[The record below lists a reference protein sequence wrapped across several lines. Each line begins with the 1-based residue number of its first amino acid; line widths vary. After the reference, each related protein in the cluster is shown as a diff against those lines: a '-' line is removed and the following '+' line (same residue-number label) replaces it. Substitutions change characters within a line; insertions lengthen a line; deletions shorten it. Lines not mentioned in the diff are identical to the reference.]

1 MRRVG
6 GAVIAALVVIGG
18 LAIPEAGAATVRFQ
32 PAPVAGWSTNG
43 IVKAVLVAGD
53 TVYVGGQF
61 TQVRGPGGSP
71 TAART
76 NLAAFDRTTGALR
89 TGFLSNTNGYVRQ
102 LATDG
107 TKLFVGGSFTSIG
120 NVNRSRLA
128 ALDLNTGAVDTVWAA
143 GANSNVYALEV
154 RGTRLYVG
162 GSFSTLG
169 SVTRNRVGVVS
180 TATGTLDTAFNPNA
194 NGTVLAIAA
203 SPDGN
208 RVYLGGEFSTIG
220 SASRRYAATVSATS
234 GAIQPLVFQYSTYAE
249 VIDID
254 VSTDGSQVFAALG
267 GLENSAIAWNTT
279 NGNRQWYYQVD
290 GDTQA
295 IRYYDGNVYFGFH
308 EGALDDHSVRMLVA
322 DAASGAIVQSFRP
335 TVNSF
340 YGVWD
345 IDVNADA
352 LVIGGEFTNV
362 AGVNVQGVGIFQGT
376 GGTPTSTSSTSSTS
390 STTTTTTTTTPGNPT
405 GGTLVAQG
413 ATWRYLDNGSNP
425 GTAWRATSF
434 NDGSWKQGPAQLGY
448 GDGDEQTVVSYGP
461 NAGQKYLTSYYRRQF
476 LADPASFGSTLT
488 LNLLRDDGAVVYLN
502 GTEVVRTN
510 IPAGTVTSTTYS
522 VTNVSGNA
530 EQAFLTFSIPANLL
544 VSGTNTIAVEIHQD
558 YRGDPDSSFD
568 LSLAG

>member
-1 MRRVG
+1 MRRVS
-6 GAVIAALVVIGG
+6 GAVLAGLMVVGG
-18 LAIPEAGAATVRFQ
+18 LAVADAGAAPIRYQ
-32 PAPVAGWSTNG
+32 PTPVAGWSTNG

-107 TKLFVGGSFTSIG
+107 NKLFVGGSFTSIG

-128 ALDLNTGAVDTVWAA
+128 ALDLDTGTVDTLWAA
-143 GANSNVYALEV
+143 GTNSHVYALEV

-169 SVTRNRVGVVS
+169 GVTRNRVGVVS

-194 NGTVLAIAA
+194 NGTVLSLAA

-208 RVYLGGEFSTIG
+208 RVYVGGEFSTMG
-220 SASRRYAATVSATS
+220 GTSRRYVATVAATN
-234 GAIQPLVFQYSTYAE
+234 GALQPLVFQYSTFGE
-249 VIDID
+249 VIDLD
-254 VSTDGSQVFAALG
+254 VSADGSQLFGALG
-267 GLENSAIAWNTT
+267 DLENQAIAWSTT
-279 NGNRQWYYQVD
+279 SGNRQWFHQVD

-295 IRYYDGNVYFGFH
+295 IRYSDGNVYFGFH
-308 EGALDDHSVRMLVA
+308 EGDIGDHSVRMLAA
-322 DAASGAIVQSFRP
+322 DAATGAIDP
-335 TVNSF
+335 TYRLPINSF

-345 IDVNADA
+345 IDANDDA

-362 AGVNVQGVGIFQGT
+362 NGRAVQGVAILPSKDSSP
-376 GGTPTSTSSTSSTS
+376 PTSTSSSS
-390 STTTTTTTTTPGNPT
+390 STTTTTTTTTPGNPPT
-405 GGTLVAQG
+405 GGTLVAAG
-413 ATWRYLDNGSNP
+413 ATWRYLDNGSNQ
-425 GTAWRATSF
+425 GTAWRAGSF
-434 NDGSWKQGPAQLGY
+434 NDSSWKQGPAQLGY

-461 NAGQKYLTSYYRRQF
+461 NASQKYLTSYYRRQF
-476 LADPASFGSTLT
+476 SANPASFGSTLT

-510 IPAGTVTSTTYS
+510 IAAGTVTSSTYS
-522 VTNVSGNA
+522 VSPVSGNA
-530 EQAFLTFSIPANLL
+530 EQAYLTFSVPANLL
-544 VSGTNTIAVEIHQD
+544 VNGTNTIAVEIHQD
-558 YRGDPDSSFD
+558 YRADPDSSFD
-568 LSLAG
+568 LSLTG

>member
-6 GAVIAALVVIGG
+6 GAVIAALVVVGG
-18 LAIPEAGAATVRFQ
+18 LTIPEAGAATVRFQ
-32 PAPVAGWSTNG
+32 TAPVAGWSTNG

-107 TKLFVGGSFTSIG
+107 SKLFVGGSFTSIG
-120 NVNRSRLA
+120 NVSRSRLA
-128 ALDLNTGAVDTVWAA
+128 ALDLNTGTVDTAWAA

-154 RGTRLYVG
+154 QGNRLYVG

-180 TATGTLDTAFNPNA
+180 TTTGTLDTAFNPNA

-203 SPDGN
+203 APDGS
-208 RVYLGGEFSTIG
+208 RVYVGGEFSTVGG
-220 SASRRYAATVSATS
+220 SSRQYIATVSAST
-234 GAIQPLVFQYSTYAE
+234 GALQPLVFQHSTFGE
-249 VIDID
+249 VIDLD
-254 VSTDGSQVFAALG
+254 VSADGSQVFAALG
-267 GLENSAIAWNTT
+267 DLENQAIAWSTT
-279 NGNRQWYYQVD
+279 TGNRQWFYQVD

-322 DAASGAIVQSFRP
+322 DAASGAIVQTYRP

-345 IDVNADA
+345 IDVNADG

-362 AGVNVQGVGIFQGT
+362 AGVNVQGVAIFPGT

-390 STTTTTTTTTPGNPT
+390 STTTTTTTTIPGT

-413 ATWRYLDNGSNP
+413 STWRYLDNGSNP
-425 GTAWRATSF
+425 GTAWRAGAFDDST
-434 NDGSWKQGPAQLGY
+434 WKQGPAQLGY

-461 NAGQKYLTSYYRRQF
+461 NASQKYLTSYYRRQF
-476 LADPASFGSTLT
+476 LVDTANLGSTVT
-488 LNLLRDDGAVVYLN
+488 LNLLRDDGAVVYVN
-502 GTEVVRTN
+502 GTEVVRSN
-510 IPAGTVTSTTYS
+510 IAAGTVTSTTYS
-522 VTNVSGNA
+522 VSPVSGNA
-530 EQAFLTFSIPANLL
+530 EQAFLPFSIPRNLF
-544 VSGTNTIAVEIHQD
+544 VNGTNTIAVEIHQD
-558 YRGDPDSSFD
+558 YRADADSSFD
-568 LSLAG
+568 LSLTS

>member
-1 MRRVG
+1 VG
-6 GAVIAALVVIGG
+6 TAVIAALVVVGG

-102 LATDG
+102 LASDG
-107 TKLFVGGSFTSIG
+107 NKLFVGGSFTSIG

-128 ALDLNTGAVDTVWAA
+128 ALDLNTGTVDTAWAA

-154 RGTRLYVG
+154 LGSRLYVG

-169 SVTRNRVGVVS
+169 GVTRNRVGVVS
-180 TATGTLDTAFNPNA
+180 TTTGTLDTAFNPNA

-203 SPDGN
+203 APDGT
-208 RVYLGGEFSTIG
+208 RVYIGGEFSTMG
-220 SASRRYAATVSATS
+220 GTSRQYIATVAAGS
-234 GAIQPLVFQYSTYAE
+234 GALQPLVFQHSTFGE
-249 VIDID
+249 VIDLD
-254 VSTDGSQVFAALG
+254 VSADGSQVFAALG
-267 GLENSAIAWNTT
+267 DLENLAIAWSTT
-279 NGNRQWYYQVD
+279 YGNRQWFYQVD

-322 DAASGAIVQSFRP
+322 DAHSGAIVQTYRP

-362 AGVNVQGVGIFQGT
+362 AGVNVQGVAIFAGT
-376 GGTPTSTSSTSSTS
+376 GGTSTSTSSTS
-390 STTTTTTTTTPGNPT
+390 STTTTTTTTIPGNPT

-413 ATWRYLDNGSNP
+413 STWRYLDNGSNP
-425 GTAWRATSF
+425 GTAWRAGTFDDST
-434 NDGSWKQGPAQLGY
+434 WKQGPAQLGY
-448 GDGDEQTVVSYGP
+448 GDGDEQTIVSYGP
-461 NAGQKYLTSYYRRQF
+461 NASQKYLTSYYRRQF
-476 LADPASFGSTLT
+476 LVDTSTLGSTVT
-488 LNLLRDDGAVVYLN
+488 LNLLRDDGAVVYVN
-502 GTEVVRTN
+502 GTEVVRSN

-522 VTNVSGNA
+522 VSPVSGNA
-530 EQAFLTFSIPANLL
+530 EQAFLTFSIPKSAFVN
-544 VSGTNTIAVEIHQD
+544 GTNTIAVEIHQD

-568 LSLAG
+568 LSLTS

>member
-1 MRRVG
+1 V
-6 GAVIAALVVIGG
+6 VAALLVIGG
-18 LAIPEAGAATVRFQ
+18 LSIPEAGAATVRFQ
-32 PAPVAGWSTNG
+32 AAPVAGWSTNG

-107 TKLFVGGSFTSIG
+107 NKLFVGGSFTSIG

-128 ALDLNTGAVDTVWAA
+128 ALDLATGAVDTVWAA

-169 SVTRNRVGVVS
+169 GVTRNRVGVVS
-180 TATGTLDTAFNPNA
+180 TTTGTLDTAFNPNA
-194 NGTVLAIAA
+194 NATVLAIAA

-208 RVYLGGEFSTIG
+208 RVYIGGDFSRIG
-220 SASRRYAATVSATS
+220 TTTRQYIATVAATT
-234 GAIQPLVFQYSTYAE
+234 GALQPLVFQHSTYGE
-249 VIDID
+249 VIDLD
-254 VSTDGSQVFAALG
+254 VSADGSQVFAALG
-267 GLENSAIAWNTT
+267 DLENQAIAWSTT
-279 NGNRQWYYQVD
+279 TGNRQWFYQVD

-295 IRYYDGNVYFGFH
+295 IRYFDGNVYFGFH
-308 EGALDDHSVRMLVA
+308 EGALDDHTVRMLVA

-352 LVIGGEFTNV
+352 LVVGGEFTNV
-362 AGVNVQGVGIFQGT
+362 AGVNDQGVAIFQGT
-376 GGTPTSTSSTSSTS
+376 GGTSTSTSSTSSTS
-390 STTTTTTTTTPGNPT
+390 TSTSTTTTTTTTPPT
-405 GGTLVAQG
+405 GGTLVAAG
-413 ATWRYLDNGSNP
+413 ATWRYLDNGSNQ
-425 GTAWRATSF
+425 GTAWRAGTF
-434 NDGSWKQGPAQLGY
+434 NDSTWKQGPAQLGY
-448 GDGDEQTVVSYGP
+448 GDGDEATVVSYGP
-461 NAGQKYLTSYYRRQF
+461 NASQKYLTSYYRRQF
-476 LADPASFGSTLT
+476 LANPSSVGSTLT

-510 IPAGTVTSTTYS
+510 IPSGTVTSGTYS
-522 VTNVSGNA
+522 VSPVSGNA
-530 EQAFLTFSIPANLL
+530 EQAYLTFNVPANLL
-544 VSGTNTIAVEIHQD
+544 VNGTNTIAVEIHQD

-568 LSLAG
+568 LSLTG

>member
-18 LAIPEAGAATVRFQ
+18 LSIPEAGAAPIRYQ

-43 IVKAVLVAGD
+43 TVKAVLVAGD

-61 TQVRGPGGSP
+61 TQVRGAGGSP

-76 NLAAFDRTTGALR
+76 NLAAFDRTSGALR

-107 TKLFVGGSFTSIG
+107 NKLFVGGSFTSIG

-128 ALDLNTGAVDTVWAA
+128 ALDLSSGAVDTVWAA

-169 SVTRNRVGVVS
+169 GVTRNRVGVVS

-194 NGTVLAIAA
+194 NATVLAIAA
-203 SPDGN
+203 SPDGS
-208 RVYLGGEFSTIG
+208 RVYIGGDFATVG
-220 SASRRYAATVSATS
+220 GTSRRYVATVSATS
-234 GAIQPLVFQYSTYAE
+234 GALLPLVFQYSTFGS
-249 VIDID
+249 VIDLD
-254 VSTDGSQVFAALG
+254 VSADGSQLFAGLG
-267 GLENSAIAWNTT
+267 DLENQVIAWNTT
-279 NGNRQWYYQVD
+279 NGNRQWFYQVD

-295 IRYYDGNVYFGFH
+295 VRYFDGNVYFGFH

-322 DAASGAIVQSFRP
+322 DAATGAIDQSFRP
-335 TVNSF
+335 PVDSF

-345 IDVNADA
+345 IDANADA
-352 LVIGGEFTNV
+352 LVIGGEFLHVNGV
-362 AGVNVQGVGIFQGT
+362 ADQGFAVFPSKDSSP
-376 GGTPTSTSSTSSTS
+376 PTSTSSSS
-390 STTTTTTTTTPGNPT
+390 STTTTTTTTTPPT
-405 GGTLVAQG
+405 GGTLVAAG
-413 ATWRYLDNGSNP
+413 ATWRYLDNGSNQ

-434 NDGSWKQGPAQLGY
+434 DDSAWKQGPAQLGY
-448 GDGDEQTVVSYGP
+448 GDGDEATVISYGP
-461 NAGQKYLTSYYRRQF
+461 NASQKYLTSYYRRQF
-476 LADPASFGSTLT
+476 LADPSSVGSTLT

-502 GTEVVRTN
+502 GTEVARTN

-522 VTNVSGNA
+522 VSPVSGNA
-530 EQAFLTFSIPANLL
+530 EQAYLTFNVPANLL

-568 LSLAG
+568 LSLTG